1 MTSNPSEG
9 GFQDPLEN
17 YDPPEYSDALEK
29 ALAEEPVSS
38 IRSWPVSTVG
48 PGVTAGEAVRVMSEG
63 DAACLLVVED
73 GELVGTFSVR
83 DVLNSV
89 SEDFES
95 SREKPLREV
104 MTKSPTFVYDS
115 DASGA
120 ALSVM
125 AVTGFRHVPVLD
137 SDETVRGIINPQRV
151 TDFLLKHIGGV

>member
-1 MTSNPSEG
+1 MAANDQGEG

-38 IRSWPVSTVG
+38 IRSWPVSTVA
-48 PGVTAGEAVRVMSEG
+48 PDTKAGDAVRMMSQE
-63 DAACLLVVED
+63 DVACLLVVED
-73 GELVGTFSVR
+73 EKLIGTFSVR

-89 SEDFES
+89 AEDFES
-95 SREKPLREV
+95 SKDKPLSEV
-104 MTKSPTFVYDS
+104 MTSSPTYVYDS

-120 ALSVM
+120 SLSVM

-137 SDETVRGIINPQRV
+137 LDGKVRGIINPQRV
-151 TDFLLKHIGGV
+151 TDFLLKSMG